1 VTAAGSV
8 TSPGAPAPPG
18 APGAPTSPAPPASP
32 ASPASSAILVEGLRK
47 VYDGRTVLDG
57 ISFRVARGELLALL
71 GPNGAGKTTT
81 VEIIEGYRSPD
92 GGTVRVLGSAPAEGG
107 AALKARVG
115 LMLQGGGIDPRTT
128 PRDLLRLYAA
138 FHETPRDPAVLLA
151 TVGLERVAR
160 TRARRLSGGE
170 RQRLALALALVG
182 DPEVLILD
190 EPTAGMDPEA
200 RRTTREL
207 IAGLRAEGRSILLTT
222 HDLGDVERLADRVA
236 ILNDGHIVA
245 EGTTAAL
252 AAGAAPRL
260 RFRLERTLEADEI
273 EALGSVLRAGRPAAA
288 RGELAVASEGDGD
301 GPDRYRIDGS
311 PPDPALIAALATWCA
326 HAGVGIAELRAAAAS
341 LEERYFEL
349 TGDSGAGPGVA
360 SSAGSGAGSGS

>member
-1 VTAAGSV
+1 VTATEGGD
-8 TSPGAPAPPG
+8 SP
-18 APGAPTSPAPPASP
+18 
-32 ASPASSAILVEGLRK
+32 AILVEGLRK
-47 VYDGRTVLDG
+47 AYDGRTVLDG
-57 ISFRVARGELLALL
+57 ISLRVARGELVALL

-81 VEIIEGYRSPD
+81 VEIVEGYRSPD
-92 GGTVRVLGSAPAEGG
+92 GGTVRVLGSSPAGGAPA
-107 AALKARVG
+107 LKSRVG

-138 FHETPRDPAVLLA
+138 FHEAPKDPDVLLA
-151 TVGLERVAR
+151 TVGLERAAR

-207 IAGLRAEGRSILLTT
+207 IAGLRAEGRAILLTT

-236 ILNDGHIVA
+236 ILHRGRIVA
-245 EGTTAAL
+245 EGSPAELASGAIPSLRLRLVRPLEGGEAVALTAAL
-252 AAGAAPRL
+252 AGVHPGA
-260 RFRLERTLEADEI
+260 
-273 EALGSVLRAGRPAAA
+273 SVT
-288 RGELAVASEGDGD
+288 SEGDGD
-301 GPDRYRIDGS
+301 GAGRYRVEGVT
-311 PPDPALIAALATWCA
+311 PDPRLIAAVATWCA
-326 HAGVGIAELRAAAAS
+326 DADIGIAELRAAATS

-349 TGDSGAGPGVA
+349 TGDPDAGTA
-360 SSAGSGAGSGS
+360 A